1 MKDIKEYLKLP
12 YNYIIQSINDE
23 SGSEIMDKNMTV
35 EEVKNIAQKF
45 YDDRDWG
52 KFHNPKDLAISIEIE
67 ATELLE
73 IFRFKNEDQVK
84 EIMSGEKREK
94 VEDEV
99 GDILLNLLRFAQMN
113 DIDLSEALISK
124 IRKSEIKYPVSKVK
138 GKNLKYNEY

>member
-1 MKDIKEYLKLP
+1 
-12 YNYIIQSINDE
+12 
-23 SGSEIMDKNMTV
+23 MDKNMTV

-52 KFHNPKDLAISIEIE
+52 KFHNPKDLAIAIEIE

>member
-1 MKDIKEYLKLP
+1 
-12 YNYIIQSINDE
+12 
-23 SGSEIMDKNMTV
+23 MDKNMTV

-84 EIMSGEKREK
+84 EIMS
-94 VEDEV
+94 
-99 GDILLNLLRFAQMN
+99 
-113 DIDLSEALISK
+113 
-124 IRKSEIKYPVSKVK
+124 
-138 GKNLKYNEY
+138 

>member
-1 MKDIKEYLKLP
+1 
-12 YNYIIQSINDE
+12 
-23 SGSEIMDKNMTV
+23 MDK
-35 EEVKNIAQKF
+35 EVTLKNLKDKAQKF

-73 IFRFKNEDQVK
+73 IFRFKNEEQIK

-99 GDILLNLLRFAQMN
+99 ADVLLNLLRFAQMN
-113 DIDLSEALISK
+113 DIDLSDVLDAK
-124 IRKSEIKYPVSKVK
+124 IKKSEKKYPIEKVK